1 MLIMLLGGKLMNTR
15 STCVLIGTVLLVLTA
30 AMPGVRAQSMPQFG
44 IDHYVL
50 ASAGAQSHSSCFV
63 LRGTAGQA
71 APGYSSSA
79 NFALVSGFWATAS
92 LLAGDEI
99 FFDGFEEC

>member
-1 MLIMLLGGKLMNTR
+1 MLFVLLRGKLMNIR
-15 STCVLIGTVLLVLTA
+15 STCALIGAMLLVLTA
-30 AMPGVRAQSMPQFG
+30 AMPGLRAQSMPQFG

-50 ASAGAQSHSSCFV
+50 ASAGTQSHSSCFV
-63 LRGTAGQA
+63 LNGTAGQA

-79 NFALVSGFWATAS
+79 NFALVSGFWATVS
-92 LLAGDEI
+92 LAGRDEI